1 MVSVFFCCHNL
12 GMDTEKLWNKILEND
27 DIKKIPLKD
36 VIKVVIA
43 VFDII
48 NSGDCFYDNG

>member
-1 MVSVFFCCHNL
+1 
-12 GMDTEKLWNKILEND
+12 MDVEKLWNSLLEKD

-43 VFDII
+43 VFEVI
-48 NSGDCFYDNG
+48 NSGECYYINE